1 MIIHDCIQ
9 GSPEWYQVKAGIPS
23 SSDFDKILTMTGQK
37 STQVD
42 GYSDKLVAEIM
53 LGRPVV
59 TFEKTPWMLRGSEM
73 EAEAV
78 RAYEFQK
85 DVEALP
91 VGFITN
97 DEGTLGCSPDR
108 LIGKGGL
115 EIKCPSEH
123 IHVKYLLNP
132 EKLIKEYHVQNQG
145 QYYVAELE
153 FVDLMSYSP
162 ELPPVII
169 RVPIQCDYQDLLGS
183 ALKDFLVTLESKK
196 NRMRELGY
204 LKDAA
209 I

>member
-1 MIIHDCIQ
+1 MIIHDVIQ
-9 GSPEWYQVKAGIPS
+9 GTPEWYQVKAGIPS

-37 STQVD
+37 STQAD

-59 TFEKTPWMLRGSEM
+59 TFEKTSWMLRGSEM

-108 LIGKGGL
+108 LVGKGGL

-132 EKLIKEYHVQNQG
+132 QKLVKEYHVQNQG
-145 QYYVAELE
+145 QYHVAELE
-153 FVDLMSYSP
+153 FVDLMSYTP
-162 ELPPVII
+162 ELPPVIVT
-169 RVPIQCDYQDLLGS
+169 VPLQRDYQDLLGS

-196 NRMRELGY
+196 SRMRELGY
-204 LKDAA
+204 LK
-209 I
+209 